1 VCAILQVLER
11 KWSGCWWW
19 RRWRWINFIFTF
31 IDITYL
37 RYIIFTN
44 FCLKGIKRI
53 PRKDTIYRLYTE
65 VAEEGDEDKAEEEE
79 KGENEEKE
87 EEAEEQERGATNL
100 F

>member
-1 VCAILQVLER
+1 L
-11 KWSGCWWW
+11 S
-19 RRWRWINFIFTF
+19 
-31 IDITYL
+31 
-37 RYIIFTN
+37 
-44 FCLKGIKRI
+44 KGDKEDS
-53 PRKDTIYRLYTE
+53 KKEDTIYRLYTE